1 MQVLY
6 VNGRQD
12 SQENP
17 GGDTIQM
24 LKTKTALESM
34 GVNIQERSIQELD
47 NLTDFDVA
55 HVFNIQMPDSTWRAF
70 QKIKGRHIPIILS
83 SIYWDMFAH
92 WFEMAS
98 KGPIKWRL
106 LSQLLGKT
114 RTREIYINWQQ
125 RKAPGNTQWQI
136 QQRLL
141 EQANRVL
148 PNSFSEANLL
158 QRTFQL
164 NADFLQK
171 VDVIPNGIDPELYQ
185 MQPEPNLAFYEKYGI
200 RDFVLQV
207 GTIHPVKNQIGL
219 IKALYNLS
227 VPIVFIGKIQ
237 AEWSNYANLCKSIAS
252 ERDNVIFIDRVP
264 HEELPGIYAL
274 AKVHALPSWRE
285 TPGLVSLE
293 AAAAGCRIVTT
304 SIGSTYDYF
313 EDLAWYCYPD
323 DYNSIRKAVENALQA
338 SPTTAL
344 RERVLSKYT
353 WQRAAETTLA
363 AYEKVLN

>member
-1 MQVLY
+1 MRVLY
-6 VNGRQD
+6 VNGRED

-34 GVNIQERSIQELD
+34 GVDIQEQSVHELD
-47 NLTDFDVA
+47 HLRDFDIA
-55 HVFNIQMPDSTWRAF
+55 HVFNIQMPNSAFSAF
-70 QKIKGRHIPIILS
+70 QKIQEYNIPIALS
-83 SIYWDMFAH
+83 SIFWDMFAH

-106 LSQLLGKT
+106 LNRLLGKS

-125 RKAPGNTQWQI
+125 RKAPGNTEWQT
-136 QQRLL
+136 QQCLL
-141 EQANRVL
+141 AQANRVL

-158 QRTFQL
+158 QKTFQL

-171 VDVIPNGIDPELYQ
+171 VDVIPNGIDPSLYLT
-185 MQPEPNLAFYEKYGI
+185 QPEPSSAFAEKYGV

-219 IKALYNLS
+219 IQALHNPT
-227 VPIVFIGKIQ
+227 VPIVFIGKVQ
-237 AEWSNYANLCKSIAS
+237 AEWSDYAKHCKALAS
-252 ERDNVIFIDRVP
+252 ERGNVIFIDRLP
-264 HEELPGIYAL
+264 HEELPGVYAL
-274 AKVHALPSWRE
+274 AAVHALPSWRE

-293 AAAAGCRIVTT
+293 AGAAGCKVVST

-313 EDLAWYCYPD
+313 KDLAWYCYPD
-323 DYNSIRKAVENALQA
+323 DNNSIRNAVENALQA
-338 SPTTAL
+338 PRTTAL
-344 RERVLSKYT
+344 RDRVLSKYT
-353 WQRAAETTLA
+353 WQQAAETTMA
-363 AYEKVLN
+363 AYIKALN